1 MYWLPLI
8 GLLSGMRINEI
19 AQLALADIGLL
30 EDVPC
35 FHVADDRDDEMDG
48 RRAKRVKTDA
58 ARRIVPVHDALVN
71 LGLLD
76 YVQNV
81 SQDGHSVL
89 FPELIGGRD
98 GPGQPASKQF
108 ARYCD
113 RVGLRDP
120 ELVFHSFRHGTV
132 GRMRTAG
139 IAKELRMVVVGH
151 SAAEDTHDG
160 YGDIKNDFSIA
171 DRKRAIDALRFESVL
186 DYSALKELRPTLLTL
201 HTALMRTHARNP
213 PKQVNH

>member
-8 GLLSGMRINEI
+8 GLHSGMRINEI
-19 AQLALADIGLL
+19 AQLALSDIALHNGL
-30 EDVPC
+30 PC
-35 FHVADDRDDEMDG
+35 FRVTDNGEDEGKD

-58 ARRIVPVHDALVN
+58 GRRIVPIHDALVS

-76 YVQNV
+76 YARIVR
-81 SQDGHSVL
+81 QDGHYVL

-120 ELVFHSFRHGTV
+120 ELVFHSFRHGAV
-132 GRMRTAG
+132 GRMRAAG
-139 IAKELRMVVVGH
+139 VAKELRMVVVGH
-151 SAAEDTHDG
+151 NATEDTHDG

-171 DRKRAIDALRFESVL
+171 DRKRAIDTLRFDDVL
-186 DYSALKELRPTLLTL
+186 NYDSLKKSRPALADMRAAVIRSQARKVI
-201 HTALMRTHARNP
+201 TA
-213 PKQVNH
+213 